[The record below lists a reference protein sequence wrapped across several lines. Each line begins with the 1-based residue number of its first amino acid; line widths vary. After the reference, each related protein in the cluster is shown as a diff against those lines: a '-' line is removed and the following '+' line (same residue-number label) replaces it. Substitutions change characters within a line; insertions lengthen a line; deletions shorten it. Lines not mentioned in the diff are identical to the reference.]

1 VNFTPL
7 FVFEIAGGFMQ
18 MKSRIFYEKRTLKK
32 YRIIFETDEM
42 VIGAD
47 RRNKYRT
54 FRKDTG
60 AIAFSRREALELR
73 INDLTKKQIKEAE
86 NFEKKRFNNLGNS
99 AFGFNFG

>member
-1 VNFTPL
+1 
-7 FVFEIAGGFMQ
+7 
-18 MKSRIFYEKRTLKK
+18 MKRRIFYEKRTLK
-32 YRIIFETDEM
+32 RFRVIFETEEII
-42 VIGAD
+42 IGVD

-86 NFEKKRFNNLGNS
+86 NVEKKYFNNFGNS
-99 AFGFNFG
+99 AFGFNFGKNAKPAVS